1 MMSNA
6 VAQIKGLIGDNYV
19 IDSPAEMGKFLR
31 GNGKPLAVVFPGSTV
46 EISSVVKLAN
56 ELNLKITVGG
66 QVVDSKGLDG
76 GLAMVLSRMNKI
88 LEIDHANLVATVEP
102 GITHDEFVKK
112 MEAEGLN
119 FPPEPFAV
127 ETGSIGGC
135 FAIGDVDSKAFQY
148 MPTRTYLLGYEM
160 VLPTGEVLDIGNKC
174 IKNVSG
180 YDLIHFAVGSRGTL
194 GIFTKLL
201 IKLLPPPEVRHAVVA
216 EFPSIH
222 KASTAFTTLIK
233 RNIHPTRLNLVNA
246 TLAKNVFPGTE
257 GNLALVDLEGFKVS
271 TELIAEEIASVFKLA
286 GAKNIRIVTDANEY
300 SKTWSAW
307 LSLRGELNTQ
317 NAERILDVN
326 VGPMKMP
333 QALKALEEITGD
345 LAAYPGIVLE
355 GLLGHVR
362 MLLPT
367 VGEKDQLAT
376 KVNALA
382 MSFGGNI
389 SGLLGSRLVCES
401 YNDAEMWQGI
411 TSLINQIRK
420 QFDPKGIL
428 APGASL

>member
-1 MMSNA
+1 MSKA
-6 VAQIKGLIGDNYV
+6 MAQIKGLIGEGHV
-19 IDSPAEMGKFLR
+19 VDSAAEMAKFLR
-31 GNGKPLAVVFPGSTV
+31 GNGKPLAVVFPGSTAEV
-46 EISSVVKLAN
+46 SGLVKLAN
-56 ELNLKITVGG
+56 ELNLKIAVGG
-66 QVVDSKGLDG
+66 QVVESQGLDG
-76 GLAMVLSRMNKI
+76 GLALVLSRMNKI

-102 GITHDEFVKK
+102 GILHAAFVTK
-112 MEAEGLN
+112 MEEEGLN

-127 ETGSIGGC
+127 ETGSVGGC
-135 FAIGDVDSKAFQY
+135 FAIGDTDSKAFQY

-201 IKLLPPPEVRHAVVA
+201 IKLLPPPEVKYAVLA
-216 EFPSIH
+216 DFASIH
-222 KASTAFTTLIK
+222 KASSAFTTLIK
-233 RNIHPTRLNLVNA
+233 RNIHPTRLNLINA
-246 TLAKNVFPGTE
+246 TLAKNTFPATE
-257 GNLALVDLEGFKVS
+257 GNLVLVDLEGFKAS
-271 TELIAEEIASVFKLA
+271 TELLAEEISSVFKLA
-286 GAKNIRIVTDANEY
+286 GAKNIRIVTQAEEY
-300 SKTWSAW
+300 AKIWRAW

-317 NAERILDVN
+317 DGERILDVN
-326 VGPMKMP
+326 VGPMKLP

-345 LAAYPGIVLE
+345 LAGYPGIVLE
-355 GLLGHVR
+355 GLLGHIR

-367 VGEKDQLAT
+367 AAEKNQLAVQ
-376 KVNALA
+376 VNALA
-382 MSFGGNI
+382 MSFGGNV
-389 SGLLGSRLVCES
+389 SGVLGSRLVCEA
-401 YNDAEMWQGI
+401 YNDSEMWQGI

>member
-6 VAQIKGLIGDNYV
+6 VDQLKRLVGENYV
-19 IDSPAEMGKFLR
+19 VDSPAAMAKFLR
-31 GNGKPLAVVFPGSTV
+31 GNGKPLAVIFPGNTAEVSG
-46 EISSVVKLAN
+46 IVKLAN

-76 GLAMVLSRMNKI
+76 GLALVLSRMNRI

-102 GITHDEFVKK
+102 GLLHADFVKK
-112 MEAEGLN
+112 MEEEGLN

-201 IKLLPPPEVRHAVVA
+201 IKLLPPPEVKCAVVA
-216 EFPSIH
+216 DFASIY

-233 RNIHPTRLNLVNA
+233 RNIHPTRLNLLNA
-246 TLAKNVFPGTE
+246 ALAKEAFPGTE
-257 GNLALVDLEGFKVS
+257 GNLAMVDLEGFKVS
-271 TELIAEEIASVFKLA
+271 TELMGEEIAAVFKLA
-286 GAKNIRIVTDANEY
+286 GGKNVRVITDSEEYAKL
-300 SKTWSAW
+300 WQGW
-307 LSLRGELNTQ
+307 LSLRGRLNVDL
-317 NAERILDVN
+317 AERILDVN
-326 VGPMKMP
+326 VGPMKVP

-345 LAAYPGIVLE
+345 LAAYPGIVVE

-362 MLLPT
+362 MLLPSA
-367 VGEKDQLAT
+367 GEKTQIAA
-376 KVNALA
+376 KVNELA
-382 MSFGGNI
+382 MSYGGNVVG
-389 SGLLGSRLVCES
+389 SLGSRLVCEV

-428 APGASL
+428 APGAVL